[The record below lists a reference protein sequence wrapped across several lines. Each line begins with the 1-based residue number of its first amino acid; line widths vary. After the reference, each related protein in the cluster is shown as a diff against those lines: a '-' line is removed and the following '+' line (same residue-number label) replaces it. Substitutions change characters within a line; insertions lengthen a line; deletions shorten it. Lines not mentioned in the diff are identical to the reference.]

1 MGLIKHIAIAQSS
14 RTLQWSTEAAAAR
27 NISVTNPSF
36 ICSNTALPLC
46 SLPTIE
52 QIKHYGRI
60 TGNIISLIHMSMVWL
75 VLLLVTSPYK
85 KKHKQIVQCGPK
97 KREAM
102 IYDIAE
108 T

>member
-1 MGLIKHIAIAQSS
+1 MGLIKHIASAQSS
-14 RTLQWSTEAAAAR
+14 RTLQWSTTAAAR

-60 TGNIISLIHMSMVWL
+60 TGNIISLIHISMVWL
-75 VLLLVTSPYK
+75 VLLHPHINK